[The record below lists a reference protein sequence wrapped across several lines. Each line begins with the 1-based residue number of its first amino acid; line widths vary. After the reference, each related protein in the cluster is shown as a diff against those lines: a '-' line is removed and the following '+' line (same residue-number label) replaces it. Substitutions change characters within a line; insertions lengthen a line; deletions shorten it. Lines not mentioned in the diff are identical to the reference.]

1 MGVSTPVSW
10 DEIDEDIRGTHFN
23 IHNVPVRMA
32 RQRKDPWAKYW
43 DSSQALTKTA
53 IRKLNDKL

>member
-1 MGVSTPVSW
+1 VSW

-23 IHNVPVRMA
+23 IHNVPARIA

-43 DSSQALTKTA
+43 DSNQPLSKQVIGRLAEH
-53 IRKLNDKL
+53 DE